1 MNVFTYSDARQRL
14 SELLDQ
20 ADLDGKVF
28 VQRKDGR
35 LFSIQPERK
44 NASPFNV
51 RGINTQATTQDILEA
66 IQEGRTQRLQSGK

>member
-1 MNVFTYSDARQRL
+1 MNVFTYSDARQKF

-35 LFSIQPERK
+35 LFSIQPEK
-44 NASPFNV
+44 KKSSPFNV
-51 RGINTQATTQDILEA
+51 EGIKTKATTQDILEA
-66 IQEGRTQRLQSGK
+66 IQEGRTRSRS